1 MSFVRLWVCRG
12 SPRASMAARS
22 LVITSK
28 VGLRKSRIIARRIL
42 SILTEFGC
50 ATSCFAETSPQFS
63 FNSASRSLEN
73 SLKRGAIQSHIWI
86 ESPRQD
92 RHKVKTG
99 ADRSEEHTSELQS
112 L

>member
-1 MSFVRLWVCRG
+1 MSALHLKADAG
-12 SPRASMAARS
+12 QANSGKL
-22 LVITSK
+22 LV
-28 VGLRKSRIIARRIL
+28 GIIARRIL

-73 SLKRGAIQSHIWI
+73 SLKREAIQSHIWI

-99 ADRSEEHTSELQS
+99 ADNNPTAPLKALSFGG
-112 L
+112 